1 MKELMNLFG
10 EVPAADGAYYARE
23 KLTHHVAE
31 RILAALERKGI
42 TMQEIARRLN
52 KHKSFISQVLKGN
65 RNMTLGTIADICEA
79 ADLEVEFEVR
89 NKSYF
94 SQVRKGE
101 LVWSEPEAAFQALR
115 NVRSA
120 NDPVHYA
127 SSLKLAYS
135 K

>member
-1 MKELMNLFG
+1 MSLFN
-10 EVPAADGAYYARE
+10 EVPSADKGYYARE
-23 KLTHHVAE
+23 KLTHHVSE
-31 RILAALERKGI
+31 RILAALERKNI
-42 TMQEIARRLN
+42 TMVEIAKRLN

-94 SQVRKGE
+94 SQVKKEE
-101 LVWSEPEAAFQALR
+101 LIWNEAEVAFQSLR

-120 NDPVHYA
+120 NDPVHHQP
-127 SSLKLAYS
+127 SLKLVYC